1 MTPPQSDTDV
11 SRRPDSGPPRGAA
24 ILSAQQLEDDMKLGR
39 KQRILAPILAAAV
52 AATLVVDART
62 STPTAA
68 ITAAPTMLLG
78 MTVGAPDLKSAGTL
92 AFGPNNVLFIG
103 DSQGAAVF
111 AVDVKDEA
119 TDSGAEPIRIQ
130 GIDTKIASLLGTTA
144 DAVAINDLAVHPVSQ
159 NVYLAVSRGRGNDA
173 RPVLLR
179 ATKKGE
185 LQEVSLAGVAFSKV
199 TLANPPEIGAKTSW
213 GGDKRRMT
221 ITDLA
226 FTDGE
231 LLIAGLSNTEFAST
245 LRRAPFPFQQ
255 TMAVNTL
262 EIFHTSHNKYE
273 TQSPIESFLPFAIS
287 GKPSLLAGY
296 GCAPIA
302 SFSLADLKTKQHL
315 RGNTLAELGG
325 GNRPLDM
332 IAFAKEGQRRLLIA
346 NSDRTLMSMSAADIE
361 KATPMTKAVDAPYV
375 NAGVPYVSIA
385 EVGITQLDNLNE
397 GFVVVVQRD
406 IDDGTLNLRSIS
418 KKWL

>member
-1 MTPPQSDTDV
+1 M
-11 SRRPDSGPPRGAA
+11 
-24 ILSAQQLEDDMKLGR
+24 EDDMKLGR
-39 KQRILAPILAAAV
+39 KWILAPILAVVV

-62 STPTAA
+62 STPAAA
-68 ITAAPTMLLG
+68 ISAAPALLAG
-78 MTVGAPDLKSAGTL
+78 LTVGTPDLQSAGTL

-111 AVDVKDEA
+111 AVDVHDETKA
-119 TDSGAEPIRIQ
+119 ADEEPIRISS
-130 GIDTKIASLLGTTA
+130 IDTKIASLLGTTS
-144 DAVAINDLAVHPVSQ
+144 DAVVINDLAVHPTSQ

-185 LQEVSLAGVAFSKV
+185 LQLVALEGVAFSKV
-199 TLANPPEIGAKTSW
+199 AIANPPEVGSKTAW

-226 FTDGE
+226 YADGE

-245 LRRAPFPFQQ
+245 LRRAAFPFQKEI
-255 TMAVNTL
+255 AVNTL

-273 TQSPIESFLPFAIS
+273 TQSPIESFLPFTIS
-287 GKPSLLAGY
+287 GRPSLLAGY

-302 SFSLADLKTKQHL
+302 SFSLADLKSKQHL
-315 RGNTLAELGG
+315 RGTTLAELGG

-332 IAFAKEGQRRLLIA
+332 ISFAKEGQRRVLIA
-346 NSDRTLMSMSAADIE
+346 NSDRTLMSMSAQDIE
-361 KATPMTKAVDAPYV
+361 KAAPMTKAVDAPYV

-385 EVGITQLDNLNE
+385 QVGITQLDNLND
-397 GFVVVVQRD
+397 GFVVMVQRD
-406 IDDGTLNLRSIS
+406 TNDGTLNLRSLS